1 MKYSAMQGIE
11 LEIVEE
17 AESLMKAAKEEMD
30 VDLSFSEA
38 LEVIKIHKLDNS
50 DTQLDSIQYTIEE
63 KRYITDYLSRIND
76 K

>member
-17 AESLMKAAKEEMD
+17 AESLMKAAKDEMG

-38 LEVIKIHKLDNS
+38 LEVIKIHKLDNI

-63 KRYITDYLSRIND
+63 KR
-76 K
+76 

>member
-1 MKYSAMQGIE
+1 MKYSAIQGIE

-17 AESLMKAAKEEMD
+17 AVSLMKAAKDEMD

-38 LEVIKIHKLDNS
+38 LEVIKIHKLDNI

-63 KRYITDYLSRIND
+63 KL
-76 K
+76 

>member
-17 AESLMKAAKEEMD
+17 AESLMKAAKEEMG

-38 LEVIKIHKLDNS
+38 LEVIKIHKLDNI

-63 KRYITDYLSRIND
+63 K
-76 K
+76 

>member
-1 MKYSAMQGIE
+1 MKYSAMHGIE

-17 AESLMKAAKEEMD
+17 AESLMKAAKDEMG

-38 LEVIKIHKLDNS
+38 LEVIKIHKIDNI

-63 KRYITDYLSRIND
+63 KL
-76 K
+76 

>member
-17 AESLMKAAKEEMD
+17 AESLVKAAKEEMG

-38 LEVIKIHKLDNS
+38 LEVIKIHKLDNI

-63 KRYITDYLSRIND
+63 K
-76 K
+76 

>member
-17 AESLMKAAKEEMD
+17 AESLMKAAKEEMG

-38 LEVIKIHKLDNS
+38 LEVIKIHKLDNI
-50 DTQLDSIQYTIEE
+50 DTQLDSIQYTIE
-63 KRYITDYLSRIND
+63 
-76 K
+76 

>member
-38 LEVIKIHKLDNS
+38 LEVIKIHKLDNI

-63 KRYITDYLSRIND
+63 KR
-76 K
+76 

>member
-38 LEVIKIHKLDNS
+38 LEVIKIHKLDNI

-63 KRYITDYLSRIND
+63 K
-76 K
+76 

>member
-17 AESLMKAAKEEMD
+17 AKSLVKAAKDEMG

-38 LEVIKIHKLDNS
+38 LEVIKIHKLDNI

-63 KRYITDYLSRIND
+63 KL
-76 K
+76 

>member
-1 MKYSAMQGIE
+1 MIYSAMHGIE

-17 AESLMKAAKEEMD
+17 AKSLVKAAKEEMG

-38 LEVIKIHKLDNS
+38 LEVIKINKLDNI

-63 KRYITDYLSRIND
+63 K
-76 K
+76 

>member
-17 AESLMKAAKEEMD
+17 VKSLVKAAKEEMG

-38 LEVIKIHKLDNS
+38 LEVIKIHKLDNINTRLNS
-50 DTQLDSIQYTIEE
+50 MLYNLE
-63 KRYITDYLSRIND
+63 K
-76 K
+76 

>member
-17 AESLMKAAKEEMD
+17 AESLMKAAKDEMG
-30 VDLSFSEA
+30 VGLSLSEA
-38 LEVIKIHKLDNS
+38 LEVIKIHKLDNI

-63 KRYITDYLSRIND
+63 KR
-76 K
+76 

>member
-17 AESLMKAAKEEMD
+17 AESLMKAAKDEMG
-30 VDLSFSEA
+30 VDLSFPEA
-38 LEVIKIHKLDNS
+38 LEVIKIHKLDNI

-63 KRYITDYLSRIND
+63 KR
-76 K
+76 

>member
-17 AESLMKAAKEEMD
+17 AESLMKAAKDEMG

-38 LEVIKIHKLDNS
+38 LEVIKIHKLDNINTRLNS
-50 DTQLDSIQYTIEE
+50 MLYNLE
-63 KRYITDYLSRIND
+63 K
-76 K
+76 